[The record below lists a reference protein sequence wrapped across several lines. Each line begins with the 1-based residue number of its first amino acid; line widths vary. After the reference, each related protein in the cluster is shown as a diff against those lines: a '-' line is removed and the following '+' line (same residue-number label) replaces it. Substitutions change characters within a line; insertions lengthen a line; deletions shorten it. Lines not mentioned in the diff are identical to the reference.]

1 MADTA
6 LAAPVAASD
15 APPAP
20 PATLVIFGA
29 SGDLTRRLL
38 IPSLC
43 HLRRGGL
50 LSEHFALIGVARAA
64 LDDAAYRKTIGES
77 VARAAAVEV
86 RREDGEWLAA
96 HSHYVAGE
104 LNDPATYQRLA
115 AALPQAADAHGA
127 ARNAIF
133 YLAIPASGFAA
144 VAKGLAEAKLLEQKE
159 GAFRRLII
167 EKPFG
172 RDLASAQALNRE
184 LLKLMDEQQIYRID
198 HYLGKETVQNIMV
211 LRFANGLFE
220 PLWNRDHVDHV
231 QITVA
236 ETLGVERRGRFYD
249 ETGAL
254 RDMVPNHLIQ
264 LLTLTAM
271 EPPSCFGADAVRSEK
286 AKVLEAL
293 HRFGPEDAMRNV
305 VRGQYTAG
313 FVGGRRIEAYRDSP
327 DVRPNSTAETSVAL
341 KMMIDN
347 WRWAGVPFY
356 LRTGKALARRRSE
369 VVIQFKRAP
378 LAIFRDTPVEQL
390 TPNDMIL
397 KIQPEEGVELRFNA
411 KVPGPNVRE
420 GAVEMR
426 FDYREHFHAEPS
438 TGYETLL
445 YDAMIGDAMLFQ
457 RADMIEGGWRAV
469 QPVLDAWARDP
480 AKDLVFY
487 QAGSEG
493 PREAELLLERD
504 GRRWRPIAEG

>member
-6 LAAPVAASD
+6 LAVPAAASD
-15 APPAP
+15 AAPAP

-43 HLRRGGL
+43 HLHRSRL
-50 LSEHFALIGVARAA
+50 LPEHFALIGVARSM
-64 LDDAAYRKTIGES
+64 DDAAFGKVIGDS
-77 VARAAAVEV
+77 AARSAAAGV

-96 HSHYVAGE
+96 HSHFVAGE
-104 LNDPATYQRLA
+104 FDDPAAYERLA
-115 AALPQAADAHGA
+115 AELPRKADSHGVG
-127 ARNAIF
+127 RNAIF

-144 VAKGLAEAKLLEQKE
+144 VARGLAAATLLKQND

-172 RDLASAQALNRE
+172 HDLASAEALNRQ
-184 LLKLMDEQQIYRID
+184 LLELMDEQQIYRID

-220 PLWNRDHVDHV
+220 PLWNRDHIDHV

-249 ETGAL
+249 QTGAL
-254 RDMVPNHLIQ
+254 RDMVPNHLMQ
-264 LLTLTAM
+264 LLTMIAM
-271 EPPSCFGADAVRSEK
+271 EPPSCFGADAVRGEK

-293 HRFGPEDAMRNV
+293 HRFRPEDAVRNI
-305 VRGQYTAG
+305 VRGQYTEGSA
-313 FVGGRRIEAYRDSP
+313 GGRRVEAYRDSP
-327 DVRPNSTAETSVAL
+327 DVRADSTTETYVAL
-341 KMMIDN
+341 KLMIDN

-390 TPNDMIL
+390 TPNYMIL
-397 KIQPEEGVELRFNA
+397 KIQPEEGVGLRFNA
-411 KVPGPNVRE
+411 KVPGPSVRE

-426 FDYREHFHAEPS
+426 FDYGAHFHVEPS

-469 QPVLDAWARDP
+469 QPVLDAWAREP
-480 AKDLVFY
+480 GKALVFY
-487 QAGSEG
+487 PAAGEG

-504 GRRWRPIAEG
+504 GRQWRPIAEG